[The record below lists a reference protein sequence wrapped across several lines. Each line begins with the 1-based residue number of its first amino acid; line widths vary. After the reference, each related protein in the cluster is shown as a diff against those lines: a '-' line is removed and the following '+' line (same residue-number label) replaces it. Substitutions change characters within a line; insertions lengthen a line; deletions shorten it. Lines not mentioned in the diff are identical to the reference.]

1 MKVLNNYL
9 LTGEESERLTYRLL
23 AKNDMQEWL
32 KFCAYPDSLKYIFDP
47 KDLDKTPEEK
57 CKLWFDKVFWRY
69 ENNKG
74 GMNALIDKET
84 GALAGQCGLLIQ
96 VVDGIEELEIGYSL
110 MPAFRGKGY
119 ALEAAQ
125 KCKDFAFKNN
135 FRDSLISIINEGNT
149 ASENVALK
157 NGMHIDK
164 NTLFSDTRVNIF
176 RINKS

>member
-9 LTGEESERLTYRLL
+9 LAGEESERLTYRMLD
-23 AKNDMQEWL
+23 KNDMEEWL
-32 KFCAYPDSLKYIFDP
+32 QFCAYPDSLKYIFAP
-47 KDLDKTPEEK
+47 KDLDKSPEEK
-57 CKLWFDKVFWRY
+57 CKLWFNKVFWRY

-84 GALAGQCGLLIQ
+84 GLLVGQCGLLIQ
-96 VVDGIEELEIGYSL
+96 EVDGIEELEIGYSL
-110 MPAFRGKGY
+110 MPAFRNKGY

-164 NTLFSDTRVNIF
+164 NTLFSETRVNIF
-176 RINKS
+176 RINKT